1 MPFYL
6 LILSFCFVFSELFCL
21 NAIFLL
27 DFLAHSKKMS
37 YLCSRET
44 ISNDISNKF
53 CTAKKSQFL
62 CLFQCFIF
70 GSFRYFA
77 NTHTHTQAHLAF
89 NHTFFLL
96 SYARAKRGVTVVN
109 KGLLGVPFVPFFMP
123 FCQPGKGEFFTN
135 YSLKTQR
142 L

>member
-44 ISNDISNKF
+44 ISNDIPNKF

-77 NTHTHTQAHLAF
+77 NTHTQAHLAF